1 MRVLELV
8 DWSKLVVADGPDPA
22 MGDCDVLLEVLA
34 TGICGSDIHGYT
46 GENGRRQPGQVM
58 GHETVGRVVA
68 LGGLVGPSD
77 GISIGDIATVNPV
90 IGCKTCA
97 QCLDGAEQACPKKSV
112 IGVTHSL
119 VGAFAEFLSAPACNV
134 VPLPSTMPVEY
145 GAMVEPLAVGYHAV
159 RRGAVSA
166 GDSVLIVGGG
176 PVGQACVL
184 AAQRLGAARVVV
196 SEPSAPRRAINSS
209 IGAVTI
215 DPNSSSDFAAAV
227 AAALGASPDV
237 VIDAVGT
244 NQSLAS
250 AFAAAPLTS
259 TVVLVGMGHTQLAIS
274 AFEVS
279 TKERSLV
286 GSFCYSPD
294 EFRET
299 AAWVGQAPTVIGSM
313 IGGMVRLAEA
323 PATFA
328 ALARDQAPQG
338 KILVLPRVADSA
350 TSVAV

>member
-8 DWSKLVVADGPDPA
+8 GWSKLIVSQGREPVI
-22 MGDCDVLLEVLA
+22 GDHDVLIEVLA

-46 GENGRRQPGQVM
+46 GENGRRQAGQVM

-68 LGGLVGPSD
+68 LGDLVEPGEAV
-77 GISIGDIATVNPV
+77 SIGDIATVNPV
-90 IGCKTCA
+90 IGCKTCL
-97 QCLDGAEQACPKKSV
+97 QCLDDAEQRCPERRI
-112 IGVTHSL
+112 IGVTPGL
-119 VGAFAEFLSAPACNV
+119 LGAFAEFMTAPSSNV
-134 VPLPSTMPVEY
+134 VPLPSTMPIRY

-166 GDSVLIVGGG
+166 GDAVLVVGGG

-184 AAQRLGAARVVV
+184 GAQRLGAARIAV
-196 SEPSAPRRAINSS
+196 SEPSAHRRDINSA
-209 IGAVTI
+209 IGAVAI
-215 DPNSSSDFAAAV
+215 DPTSSSDFSAAV
-227 AAALGASPDV
+227 EAALGSLPDV

-244 NQSLAS
+244 NESLET

-259 TVVLVGMGHTQLAIS
+259 TVVLVGMGHPKIAIS

-286 GSFCYSPD
+286 GSFCYSPQ

-299 AAWVGQAPTVIGSM
+299 AAWVGEAPAVIDVM
-313 IGGMVRLAEA
+313 IGGMVDLAEA

-328 ALARDQAPQG
+328 ALAGDQAPQG
-338 KILVLPRVADSA
+338 KVLVLPHGI
-350 TSVAV
+350 